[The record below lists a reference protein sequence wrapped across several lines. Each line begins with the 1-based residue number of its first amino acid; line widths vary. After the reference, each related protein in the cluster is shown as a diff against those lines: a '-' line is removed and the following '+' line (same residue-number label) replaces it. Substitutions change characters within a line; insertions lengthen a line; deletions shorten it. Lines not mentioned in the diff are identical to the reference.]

1 MRCVREEFLTAGGFP
16 NTKLYKKNYKCKP
29 YVFISRSPVAYETE
43 YCILGVMFHIVY
55 GALLIARLMCSV
67 LYTLLCYYCIL

>member
-1 MRCVREEFLTAGGFP
+1 MYTLFLSDQYHVILRCVIPAVLGQ
-16 NTKLYKKNYKCKP
+16 Y
-29 YVFISRSPVAYETE
+29 VAYETE

-55 GALLIARLMCSV
+55 GVLLIARFMCSV